1 MRKLL
6 TASIAIAVVAIAAAL
21 IPTSADAR
29 RGGYRYVGYGG
40 FWPGPGVGL
49 PPWGWRGQGWDDYYT
64 YSPAYYGYG
73 CYRPVLFWTP
83 PPAGLAWQYHR
94 VC

>member
-6 TASIAIAVVAIAAAL
+6 TASI
-21 IPTSADAR
+21 TSSADAR
-29 RGGYRYVGYGG
+29 RGGYRYVGYAG